1 MITKT
6 FLPTLLAAGSM
17 LLSCPLAF
25 AQSAADEA
33 DVIRLDA
40 RHSNGQ
46 YRPNEVIVKFTETS
60 RAQMMQS
67 PQGLTRSGVRAVDE
81 VLRSLGVK
89 RVEALMPLTGAER
102 FQRKTRSFNGTEV
115 ATPSLAN
122 AYVMEID
129 SKHSV
134 REAVKA
140 LEAVGDVEY
149 AEPNYLV
156 HALAAPEEQLNI
168 NDPLYN
174 VQFGIAAINLYGLWT
189 KPIINDTP
197 PVIAILDTGVDI
209 YHPDLKGNIWTNKRE
224 TAGVEGYDDD
234 NNGYTDDLHGYDFVN
249 QTGML
254 ADYNGHGTHC
264 AGIAAAKG
272 FNGIGIIGANPNA
285 KIMSLVVMQSNGTG
299 DVATIIKAVD
309 YAAANGAQVISMSLG
324 TYAHSVAFKQALGRA
339 YQKSVLVAAA
349 GNDGMCLNHAHP
361 EKGQAYPMPMF
372 PAAYNFVLGVQAGK
386 TTAGLADFSNY
397 DDDGPVFTGY
407 GEEELYNYELVAPG
421 VGIMSTYPN
430 GQYKRLNGSSMATP
444 LVAGAISRLLQ
455 SKEYG
460 NKEELFGDLIN
471 SKTLLG
477 NLDILAA
484 YRLTDADRKPEL
496 QMVSAELVDSLYGSD
511 GDGKPDA
518 GETVEFYP
526 ILRNSWGTAKNI
538 KVRIECAEPVNNF
551 AEILTPEIDFGST
564 LHSYAKNK
572 AKTPLKVR
580 FKDNVVD
587 GRICRL
593 KLIATADNA
602 PTLEQ
607 EFEVVAENGV
617 ELGGVIKEDMT
628 LHAGVHYIVTK
639 TLAVPDGRTLTIE
652 PGTVI
657 KFKDKTGLRVSSGG
671 HLIAEGKPGKMITFT
686 KADLLYNVNVY
697 LSISDTLKY
706 CVIENLDVNGGLF
719 LNDCLVQYSDL
730 CYDESGNTFF
740 HMQKTNMSNMSAAG
754 YFLGS
759 VKNSNVIASTNNLPY
774 TSKADDFFCV
784 TQINS
789 SNVFSNRYVSFLGE
803 NHYSCDAAIGC
814 YSDTPLFYTSPTP
827 NYLGTGRDD
836 LARKRVLDINNT
848 ADGNYISYA
857 EYDFSNMPTRP
868 IAEAHGIVW
877 KVVVDGYDAQDQFEE
892 LPPLGVGKHK
902 FEVYFNRP
910 MNKNKIP
917 MVAMGVR
924 PPYTQQVIA
933 EDGSWNEA
941 GDVYTAYFTITGKQ
955 NIDGLTRIYVA
966 GAEDDEFFE
975 IPEEKCR
982 FNVNVQAAG
991 SLSTGFFAEAGLGRV
1006 NLSWQDLDLNFEDIM
1021 GYNMYRINPEE
1032 EHFVYDVFG
1041 NKIWDYEKGDY
1052 KTEWRN
1058 DTILLNKTLI
1068 EAGDTTYTDYDVVPG
1083 KTYQYYYKV
1092 MTTAL
1097 KENDPSKIIAVT
1109 PLTATKGDANGSG
1122 QVDVADVLSTVN
1134 YASGMTPK
1142 PFIFEAADM
1151 NVDQDIDIVDVVG
1164 IINVIVGRPDQA
1176 SAKSMAEATLTVED
1190 GVLYIDSPV
1199 EFAGVQFDLR
1209 TSRDQRI
1216 ETLEAL
1222 NGFETTGAWQSEDT
1236 YRFLAYNLN
1245 GKTIAAGKHALLRI
1259 GQASV
1264 TDARMSDP
1272 MGTNIEVLFDS
1283 QTGIAVT
1290 DMDRNKVKHALPG
1303 VYNILG
1309 VKVGN
1314 CAADLDRL
1322 PAGIYIVNG
1331 WKVRK

>member
-1 MITKT
+1 
-6 FLPTLLAAGSM
+6 
-17 LLSCPLAF
+17 
-25 AQSAADEA
+25 
-33 DVIRLDA
+33 
-40 RHSNGQ
+40 
-46 YRPNEVIVKFTETS
+46 
-60 RAQMMQS
+60 
-67 PQGLTRSGVRAVDE
+67 
-81 VLRSLGVK
+81 
-89 RVEALMPLTGAER
+89 
-102 FQRKTRSFNGTEV
+102 
-115 ATPSLAN
+115 
-122 AYVMEID
+122 
-129 SKHSV
+129 
-134 REAVKA
+134 
-140 LEAVGDVEY
+140 
-149 AEPNYLV
+149 
-156 HALAAPEEQLNI
+156 
-168 NDPLYN
+168 
-174 VQFGIAAINLYGLWT
+174 
-189 KPIINDTP
+189 
-197 PVIAILDTGVDI
+197 
-209 YHPDLKGNIWTNKRE
+209 
-224 TAGVEGYDDD
+224 
-234 NNGYTDDLHGYDFVN
+234 
-249 QTGML
+249 
-254 ADYNGHGTHC
+254 
-264 AGIAAAKG
+264 
-272 FNGIGIIGANPNA
+272 
-285 KIMSLVVMQSNGTG
+285 
-299 DVATIIKAVD
+299 
-309 YAAANGAQVISMSLG
+309 
-324 TYAHSVAFKQALGRA
+324 
-339 YQKSVLVAAA
+339 
-349 GNDGMCLNHAHP
+349 
-361 EKGQAYPMPMF
+361 
-372 PAAYNFVLGVQAGK
+372 
-386 TTAGLADFSNY
+386 
-397 DDDGPVFTGY
+397 
-407 GEEELYNYELVAPG
+407 
-421 VGIMSTYPN
+421 
-430 GQYKRLNGSSMATP
+430 
-444 LVAGAISRLLQ
+444 
-455 SKEYG
+455 
-460 NKEELFGDLIN
+460 
-471 SKTLLG
+471 
-477 NLDILAA
+477 
-484 YRLTDADRKPEL
+484 
-496 QMVSAELVDSLYGSD
+496 
-511 GDGKPDA
+511 
-518 GETVEFYP
+518 
-526 ILRNSWGTAKNI
+526 
-538 KVRIECAEPVNNF
+538 
-551 AEILTPEIDFGST
+551 
-564 LHSYAKNK
+564 
-572 AKTPLKVR
+572 
-580 FKDNVVD
+580 
-587 GRICRL
+587 
-593 KLIATADNA
+593 
-602 PTLEQ
+602 
-607 EFEVVAENGV
+607 
-617 ELGGVIKEDMT
+617 
-628 LHAGVHYIVTK
+628 
-639 TLAVPDGRTLTIE
+639 
-652 PGTVI
+652 
-657 KFKDKTGLRVSSGG
+657 
-671 HLIAEGKPGKMITFT
+671 
-686 KADLLYNVNVY
+686 
-697 LSISDTLKY
+697 
-706 CVIENLDVNGGLF
+706 
-719 LNDCLVQYSDL
+719 
-730 CYDESGNTFF
+730 
-740 HMQKTNMSNMSAAG
+740 
-754 YFLGS
+754 
-759 VKNSNVIASTNNLPY
+759 
-774 TSKADDFFCV
+774 
-784 TQINS
+784 
-789 SNVFSNRYVSFLGE
+789 
-803 NHYSCDAAIGC
+803 
-814 YSDTPLFYTSPTP
+814 
-827 NYLGTGRDD
+827 
-836 LARKRVLDINNT
+836 
-848 ADGNYISYA
+848 
-857 EYDFSNMPTRP
+857 
-868 IAEAHGIVW
+868 
-877 KVVVDGYDAQDQFEE
+877 
-892 LPPLGVGKHK
+892 
-902 FEVYFNRP
+902 
-910 MNKNKIP
+910 

-955 NIDGLTRIYVA
+955 NIDGLNRIYVA

>member
-209 YHPDLKGNIWTNKRE
+209 YHPDLKGNIWTNKGE

-285 KIMSLVVMQSNGTG
+285 KIMSLAVMQSNGTG

-349 GNDGMCLNHAHP
+349 GNDDKCLNHAHP

-430 GQYKRLNGSSMATP
+430 GQYKRLNGTSMATP

-657 KFKDKTGLRVSSGG
+657 KFKRHTGLIVSSRG

-686 KADLLYNVNVY
+686 KADLLPYVYGVDFMLNDTISYCNIVDISISTSSYSSDDYLYSNCSMRFSELGGLYDIEKTNILHSY
-697 LSISDTLKY
+697 LSGISYAKESNI
-706 CVIENLDVNGGLF
+706 IEVEGHPRGGMIPGIPL
-719 LNDCLVQYSDL
+719 
-730 CYDESGNTFF
+730 
-740 HMQKTNMSNMSAAG
+740 
-754 YFLGS
+754 
-759 VKNSNVIASTNNLPY
+759 INNI
-774 TSKADDFFCV
+774 SR
-784 TQINS
+784 
-789 SNVFSNRYVSFLGE
+789 SNVFSNIYKDGSVKSVAC
-803 NHYSCDAAIGC
+803 HS
-814 YSDTPLFYTSPTP
+814 SDRPLFYTSPSP
-827 NYLGTGRDD
+827 SYLGTGREDI
-836 LARKRVLDINNT
+836 ARSMVLDINNSCNGT
-848 ADGNYISYA
+848 YISYA

-955 NIDGLTRIYVA
+955 NIDGLNRIYVA

>member
-285 KIMSLVVMQSNGTG
+285 KIMSLAVMQSNGTG

-349 GNDGMCLNHAHP
+349 GNDGRPISLL
-361 EKGQAYPMPMF
+361 PMF

-386 TTAGLADFSNY
+386 TTAGLAGFSNY
-397 DDDGPVFTGY
+397 DDDGPIFTDY
-407 GEEELYNYELVAPG
+407 GEEELYNYELFAPG

-430 GQYKRLNGSSMATP
+430 GQYKRLNGTSMATP

-526 ILRNSWGTAKNI
+526 ILRNSWGTARNI

-551 AEILTPEIDFGST
+551 AEILIPEIDFGST
-564 LHSYAKNK
+564 LNSYAKNK

-580 FKDNVVD
+580 FKENVVD

-593 KLIATADNA
+593 KLIATADNV

-652 PGTVI
+652 PGVVI
-657 KFKDKTGLRVSSGG
+657 KFKDNTGLKISDHGT
-671 HLIAEGKPGKMITFT
+671 LIAEGLPGKMITFT
-686 KADLLYNVNVY
+686 KADLLPCGNI
-697 LSISDTLKY
+697 SIGGWYTTFKY
-706 CVIENLDVNGGLF
+706 CRFVDVEFIGTYLNLI
-719 LNDCLVQYSDL
+719 DCLVQNYKGSNIFYLERSNLINSNCSSCFASSGKYSNVVE
-730 CYDESGNTFF
+730 CGG
-740 HMQKTNMSNMSAAG
+740 SAANDIFRANS
-754 YFLGS
+754 FL
-759 VKNSNVIASTNNLPY
+759 
-774 TSKADDFFCV
+774 
-784 TQINS
+784 S
-789 SNVFSNRYVSFLGE
+789 SNLFSNYYHDYLK
-803 NHYSCDAAIGC
+803 AASC
-814 YSDTPLFYTSPTP
+814 YSESPLFYTNPLP
-827 NYLGTGRDD
+827 NYFGTGREDI
-836 LARKRVLDINNT
+836 ARSMVLDINNSCNGT
-848 ADGNYISYA
+848 YISYA

-955 NIDGLTRIYVA
+955 NIDGLNRIYVA

-975 IPEEKCR
+975 IPEEKYR

-1021 GYNMYRINPEE
+1021 GYNMYRINPDKKEF
-1032 EHFVYDVFG
+1032 FVYDAYG

-1176 SAKSMAEATLTVED
+1176 SAKSLAEATLTVED

>member
-209 YHPDLKGNIWTNKRE
+209 YHPDLKGNIWTNKGE

-285 KIMSLVVMQSNGTG
+285 KIMSLAVMQSNGTG

-349 GNDGMCLNHAHP
+349 GNDDKCLNHAHP
-361 EKGQAYPMPMF
+361 EKGQVYPMPMF

-526 ILRNSWGTAKNI
+526 ILRNSWGIAKNI

-551 AEILTPEIDFGST
+551 AEILTPEIDFGSI

-617 ELGGVIKEDMT
+617 ELGGVIKEDVT

-639 TLAVPDGRTLTIE
+639 PLAVPDGRTLTIE
-652 PGTVI
+652 PGAVI

-686 KADLLYNVNVY
+686 KADLLPNAEVGFD
-697 LSISDTLKY
+697 IRDTLKY
-706 CVIENLDVNGGLF
+706 CVIENLSTPIKSTNHYLSDCIVQNMTISNF
-719 LNDCLVQYSDL
+719 LHLIKSNLLNSVLPGFDLEYVRASNIVSSSDL
-730 CYDESGNTFF
+730 WKNYDA
-740 HMQKTNMSNMSAAG
+740 Q
-754 YFLGS
+754 FLFNILS
-759 VKNSNVIASTNNLPY
+759 I
-774 TSKADDFFCV
+774 KA
-784 TQINS
+784 
-789 SNVFSNRYVSFLGE
+789 SNVFSNYYGDYEVSV
-803 NHYSCDAAIGC
+803 GC
-814 YSDTPLFYTSPTP
+814 YSERPLFYTSPEP
-827 NYLGTGRDD
+827 CYFGTGRED

-848 ADGNYISYA
+848 CNGKYVSYA

-955 NIDGLTRIYVA
+955 NIDGLNRIYVA

-1176 SAKSMAEATLTVED
+1176 SAKSLAEATLTVED

>member
-285 KIMSLVVMQSNGTG
+285 KIMSLAVMQSNGTG

-349 GNDGMCLNHAHP
+349 GNDGRPISLL
-361 EKGQAYPMPMF
+361 PMF

-386 TTAGLADFSNY
+386 TTAGLAGFSNY
-397 DDDGPVFTGY
+397 DDDGPIFTDY
-407 GEEELYNYELVAPG
+407 GEEELYNYELFAPG

-430 GQYKRLNGSSMATP
+430 GQYKRLNGTSMATP

-526 ILRNSWGTAKNI
+526 ILRNSWGTARNI

-551 AEILTPEIDFGST
+551 AEILIPEIDFGST

-580 FKDNVVD
+580 FKENVVD

-593 KLIATADNA
+593 KLIATADNV

-652 PGTVI
+652 PGVVI
-657 KFKDKTGLRVSSGG
+657 KFKDNTGLKISDHGT
-671 HLIAEGKPGKMITFT
+671 LIAEGLPGKMITFT
-686 KADLLYNVNVY
+686 KADLLPCGNI
-697 LSISDTLKY
+697 SIGGWYTTFKY
-706 CVIENLDVNGGLF
+706 C
-719 LNDCLVQYSDL
+719 
-730 CYDESGNTFF
+730 
-740 HMQKTNMSNMSAAG
+740 
-754 YFLGS
+754 
-759 VKNSNVIASTNNLPY
+759 
-774 TSKADDFFCV
+774 
-784 TQINS
+784 
-789 SNVFSNRYVSFLGE
+789 
-803 NHYSCDAAIGC
+803 
-814 YSDTPLFYTSPTP
+814 
-827 NYLGTGRDD
+827 
-836 LARKRVLDINNT
+836 
-848 ADGNYISYA
+848 
-857 EYDFSNMPTRP
+857 
-868 IAEAHGIVW
+868 
-877 KVVVDGYDAQDQFEE
+877 
-892 LPPLGVGKHK
+892 
-902 FEVYFNRP
+902 
-910 MNKNKIP
+910 
-917 MVAMGVR
+917 
-924 PPYTQQVIA
+924 
-933 EDGSWNEA
+933 
-941 GDVYTAYFTITGKQ
+941 
-955 NIDGLTRIYVA
+955 
-966 GAEDDEFFE
+966 
-975 IPEEKCR
+975 R
-982 FNVNVQAAG
+982 F
-991 SLSTGFFAEAGLGRV
+991 
-1006 NLSWQDLDLNFEDIM
+1006 
-1021 GYNMYRINPEE
+1021 
-1032 EHFVYDVFG
+1032 
-1041 NKIWDYEKGDY
+1041 
-1052 KTEWRN
+1052 
-1058 DTILLNKTLI
+1058 
-1068 EAGDTTYTDYDVVPG
+1068 
-1083 KTYQYYYKV
+1083 
-1092 MTTAL
+1092 
-1097 KENDPSKIIAVT
+1097 
-1109 PLTATKGDANGSG
+1109 
-1122 QVDVADVLSTVN
+1122 VDVEL
-1134 YASGMTPK
+1134 
-1142 PFIFEAADM
+1142 
-1151 NVDQDIDIVDVVG
+1151 
-1164 IINVIVGRPDQA
+1164 
-1176 SAKSMAEATLTVED
+1176 L
-1190 GVLYIDSPV
+1190 
-1199 EFAGVQFDLR
+1199 EF
-1209 TSRDQRI
+1209 
-1216 ETLEAL
+1216 
-1222 NGFETTGAWQSEDT
+1222 N
-1236 YRFLAYNLN
+1236 
-1245 GKTIAAGKHALLRI
+1245 
-1259 GQASV
+1259 
-1264 TDARMSDP
+1264 
-1272 MGTNIEVLFDS
+1272 
-1283 QTGIAVT
+1283 
-1290 DMDRNKVKHALPG
+1290 
-1303 VYNILG
+1303 
-1309 VKVGN
+1309 
-1314 CAADLDRL
+1314 
-1322 PAGIYIVNG
+1322 
-1331 WKVRK
+1331 

>member
-285 KIMSLVVMQSNGTG
+285 KIMSLAVMQSNGTG

-349 GNDGMCLNHAHP
+349 GNDDKCLNHAHP

-639 TLAVPDGRTLTIE
+639 PLAVPDGRTLTIE

-657 KFKDKTGLRVSSGG
+657 KFKDMTGLRVSSGG

-686 KADLLYNVNVY
+686 RALAPFLMVRVDF
-697 LSISDTLKY
+697 SCCDTLKY
-706 CVIENLDVNGGLF
+706 CVFDNISTVIKHAPLYCSNCIVQYYHEGYNEFSLQKSNF
-719 LNDCLVQYSDL
+719 LNSSL
-730 CYDESGNTFF
+730 ES
-740 HMQKTNMSNMSAAG
+740 TNGLA
-754 YFLGS
+754 S
-759 VKNSNVIASTNNLPY
+759 VKNSNVVA
-774 TSKADDFFCV
+774 V
-784 TQINS
+784 TTDRLIFESVFNVHKFES
-789 SNVFSNRYVSFLGE
+789 SNVYSNMYNYALT
-803 NHYSCDAAIGC
+803 C
-814 YSDTPLFYTSPTP
+814 YSSTPLFYTSPFP
-827 NYLGTGRDD
+827 SYLGTGREDI
-836 LARKRVLDINNT
+836 ARNRVLDINNT
-848 ADGNYISYA
+848 YNGTYLSYA

-892 LPPLGVGKHK
+892 LLPLGVGKHK

-955 NIDGLTRIYVA
+955 NIDGLNRIYVA

-975 IPEEKCR
+975 IPEEKYR

-1021 GYNMYRINPEE
+1021 GYNMYRINPDKKEF
-1032 EHFVYDVFG
+1032 FVYDAYG

>member
-209 YHPDLKGNIWTNKRE
+209 YHPDLKGNIWTNKGE

-285 KIMSLVVMQSNGTG
+285 KIMSLAVMQSNGTG

-349 GNDGMCLNHAHP
+349 GNDDKCLNHAHP

-430 GQYKRLNGSSMATP
+430 GQYKRLNGTSMATP

-526 ILRNSWGTAKNI
+526 ILRNSWGIAKNI
-538 KVRIECAEPVNNF
+538 KVGIECAEPVNNF
-551 AEILTPEIDFGST
+551 AEILTPEIDFGSI

-617 ELGGVIKEDMT
+617 ELGGVIKEDVT

-639 TLAVPDGRTLTIE
+639 PLAVPDGRTLTIE
-652 PGTVI
+652 PGAVI
-657 KFKDKTGLRVSSGG
+657 KFKDKTGLNVSDGG

-686 KADLLYNVNVY
+686 KADLLPNAEVGFD
-697 LSISDTLKY
+697 IRDTLKY
-706 CVIENLDVNGGLF
+706 CVIENLSTPIKSTNHYLSDCIVQNMTISNF
-719 LNDCLVQYSDL
+719 LHLIKSNLLNSVLAGFDLEYVRASNIVSSSDL
-730 CYDESGNTFF
+730 WKNYDA
-740 HMQKTNMSNMSAAG
+740 Q
-754 YFLGS
+754 FLFNILS
-759 VKNSNVIASTNNLPY
+759 I
-774 TSKADDFFCV
+774 KA
-784 TQINS
+784 
-789 SNVFSNRYVSFLGE
+789 SNVFSNYYGDYEVSV
-803 NHYSCDAAIGC
+803 GC
-814 YSDTPLFYTSPTP
+814 YSERPLFYTSPEP
-827 NYLGTGRDD
+827 CYFGTGRED

-848 ADGNYISYA
+848 CNGKYVSYA

-955 NIDGLTRIYVA
+955 NIDGLNRIYVA